1 MKFIDEVKIQL
12 RAGDGGNGC
21 VSFRREKYVP
31 KGGPDGGDGGSGGDI
46 VLIADANLH
55 TLLDLSYQRFYKAKR
70 GEHGKGK
77 QMHGRNAPPRIIRVP
92 VGSVIYDAKTREMTA
107 DLVEDAQKIVVAR
120 GGKGGRGN
128 ARFKTP
134 TNQAPRSAE
143 PGEKGEEREIKIE
156 LKLLAEVGIVGF
168 PNSGK
173 STLISRLSSARP
185 KIADYPFTTL
195 APNLGVVKYE
205 DFKSF
210 VIADLPGLIK
220 GASQGAGLGIQFLR
234 HIERTRILVHLVEAT
249 SENPLQD
256 IKVLETELRAYD
268 PSLLKRARLIGLSK
282 IDLCL
287 DQKELKEK
295 QKRLIRQGYQV
306 VAFSSVSSVGLKELV
321 EWIVARLK
329 ERKGTNYKG
338 LAKAQNG

>member
-1 MKFIDEVKIQL
+1 MKFIDEVKIQVK
-12 RAGDGGNGC
+12 AGDGGNGC
-21 VSFRREKYVP
+21 ISFRREKYVP
-31 KGGPDGGDGGSGGDI
+31 KGGPDGGDGGCGGDI
-46 VLIADANLH
+46 VLIADGNLH

-92 VGSVIYDAKTREMTA
+92 VGSVIYDTKTREVIA
-107 DLVEDAQKIVVAR
+107 DLIEEGQKIVVAR
-120 GGKGGRGN
+120 GGKGGKGN

-134 TNQAPRSAE
+134 TNQAPRYAE
-143 PGEKGEEREIKIE
+143 PGEKGEEREIHIE

-195 APNLGVVKYE
+195 VPNLGVVKYR

-249 SENPLQD
+249 SENPVQD
-256 IKVLETELRAYD
+256 IKVLEAELRAYD
-268 PSLLKRARLIGLSK
+268 PSLVKRARLIGLSK
-282 IDLCL
+282 IDLCS
-287 DQKELKEK
+287 DQKELERKK
-295 QKRLIRQGYQV
+295 KKLIKAGYQV
-306 VAFSSVSSVGLKELV
+306 VAFSSVSSIGLKELV

-329 ERKGTNYKG
+329 EGNGTNYKG